1 MQQEDA
7 EGNLT
12 QFGKAMNVLGIES
25 GNDLRLNMD
34 NTSKAL
40 IAKILVEK
48 KRMTSSDD
56 FNAEENTYK
65 GVDLNYILAN
75 LHKYRTFNSA
85 NRKKYLEN
93 YGRIPRAA
101 VINNANKILSKDG
114 EQLASLQKTATM
126 V

>member
-1 MQQEDA
+1 
-7 EGNLT
+7 
-12 QFGKAMNVLGIES
+12 MNVLGIES

-34 NTSKAL
+34 KTSKAL

-75 LHKYRTFNSA
+75 LHKYGTFNSA
-85 NRKKYLEN
+85 NRKN
-93 YGRIPRAA
+93 I
-101 VINNANKILSKDG
+101 
-114 EQLASLQKTATM
+114 
-126 V
+126 